1 MSRAVAG
8 AALGALATA
17 LAVTG
22 HLAGGGESTAVMT
35 AILVMASALVF
46 AAATELRA
54 PIWALALLGV
64 MVQVA
69 GHLLLAPLGGHAH
82 VGGHAHGMPGQVRS
96 GSLDA
101 VVTHLASGGAAMAG
115 MHALSFAA
123 FVIVVAVAAPLAGI
137 LLRLVTVLEPSES
150 LTPHRAPVHV
160 DTRIAVFA
168 STLRHFVVRRGPPAF
183 V

>member
-8 AALGALATA
+8 AALGALAAA
-17 LAVTG
+17 LAVLG
-22 HLAGGGESTAVMT
+22 HLAGGGASAAVMT
-35 AILVMASALVF
+35 AVLVAASALVF
-46 AAATELRA
+46 AAAAELRA

-64 MVQVA
+64 IVQVA

-101 VVTHLASGGAAMAG
+101 VVTHLASGGAAMVT
-115 MHALSFAA
+115 MHVVSFAA
-123 FVIVVAVAAPLAGI
+123 LLAVLALAAPLMGLLVRLERI
-137 LLRLVTVLEPSES
+137 LSPCACLV
-150 LTPHRAPVHV
+150 APRPWI
-160 DTRIAVFA
+160 TFA
-168 STLRHFVVRRGPPAF
+168 STPRGISSPLQYIVVRRGPPAF